1 MIDGWES
8 QWVSL
13 DLSQIHNLHTL
24 NTAERENTS
33 TGFCLSYKFLFHIG
47 EKKNP
52 VSAIPAKSNLTPLAL
67 LDSNKTT
74 GYL

>member
-24 NTAERENTS
+24 NTAEREKTS

-47 EKKNP
+47 EEKK
-52 VSAIPAKSNLTPLAL
+52 SCLCYSSKIKSNSSGTAGL
-67 LDSNKTT
+67 K
-74 GYL
+74 